1 MRKTATEAAVLI
13 VTILSTGMVYLDQT
27 ALNVAIP
34 SIQRALNADVAGFQW
49 IINLYILTQSV
60 LLLIG
65 GALGDR
71 YGRARMLIVG
81 TLIFVAASVLCG
93 LAGSLEMLIVARG
106 LQGVGGALLI
116 PGGLAIINATV
127 APGQRGRVLGVWGT
141 FSPLVIMLG
150 PLVGGWLTTAVSW
163 RAIFFINVP
172 IGLLAVFLAARF
184 VPESRDEQA
193 VGPLDWPGVLTLM
206 FGLAAMLYGLIEGPQ
221 LGWSHPLVA
230 GGLGGGALTLA
241 LFVLIEWR
249 SPAPLMPL
257 HLFRNRAFSGIN
269 LMTLLHY
276 TGLSSIFFFLTLN
289 FQQAQ
294 GYSAFVAGLAQL
306 PIPLCLFLVSRQAG
320 RLTDRVGPLRV
331 MTTGALLASGAL
343 LLLTLPGVGANYWVG
358 FLPAELLFGLGN
370 GLTFVPLTAIALGSL
385 PSRYSGIASGLNNAV
400 ARIAQMVA
408 VAVFGMVM
416 LSTFRSSLAGR
427 VAALPLAEAARA
439 QLLADARNLGAT
451 EPPAGLPTEVA
462 AAVTAAIRSAF
473 VDGFRQILVIAFVL
487 VLAGLAVLYV
497 FVGFRAARVPGPEPA
512 PARLE

>member
-1 MRKTATEAAVLI
+1 
-13 VTILSTGMVYLDQT
+13 MVYLDQT

-34 SIQRALNADVAGFQW
+34 SIQHALNADVAGFQW

-60 LLLIG
+60 LLMIG

-150 PLVGGWLTTAVSW
+150 PLVGGWLTTAFSW

-172 IGLLAVFLAARF
+172 IGFLAVFLAARF

-193 VGPLDWPGVLTLM
+193 TGPLDWPGVLTLM
-206 FGLAAMLYGLIEGPQ
+206 FGLAGMLYGLIEGSQ

-230 GGLGGGALTLA
+230 GGLGGGALMLA
-241 LFVLIEWR
+241 LFVLIERR

-294 GYSAFVAGLAQL
+294 GLSAFVAGLAQL

-343 LLLTLPGVGANYWVG
+343 LLLTLPGVGANYWLQ

-400 ARIAQMVA
+400 ARVAQMLA

-416 LSTFRSSLAGR
+416 LSTFRASLAGR
-427 VAALPLAEAARA
+427 VAALPLAEDARA

-451 EPPAGLPTEVA
+451 EPPAGLPPEVA
-462 AAVTAAIRSAF
+462 AAVAAAIRSAF
-473 VDGFRQILVIAFVL
+473 VEGFRQILVIAFVL

-497 FVGFRAARVPGPEPA
+497 FVGFRAARVSSPEPA
-512 PARLE
+512 PASLE